1 MKTTTYR
8 CDRCGA
14 EDTTNNIGLQFVFV
28 GFGEYLSDAK
38 KRSQNKE
45 WCLRCRIET
54 GLQIPSSNYRPEIKP
69 IEPEPTLED
78 MIRMIVRD
86 EIQNA

>member
-1 MKTTTYR
+1 MKTTTYK

-14 EDTTNNIGLQFVFV
+14 EDTNNKIEISPIW
-28 GFGEYLSDAK
+28 FGYGDYITDV
-38 KRSQNKE
+38 KRRAENKE
-45 WCLRCRIET
+45 WCLKCRIEI
-54 GLQIPSSNYRPEIKP
+54 GLQKPRSDAPEAKP

-86 EIQNA
+86 EIQNG